1 MIKWCYLGI
10 ISFNGS
16 DRSGQILFW
25 GFFCSDAKPKKAG
38 KNILGQNF
46 LRFSLA
52 KWNQKTH
59 HAKALNEPKCFI
71 PPKLNVLCYDYSC
84 LFFFF
89 NWVTLW
95 MNKLRNF
102 ICKPLECKDFP
113 CSKIYSCTLS
123 QEFMWIQPEFTHCF
137 NFFVKF
143 AACGKYP
150 PALFLLLLNWFL
162 NFLPALSVRFFSY
175 FYRFSFD
182 FVFFWWRTFQFFPL
196 MI

>member
-1 MIKWCYLGI
+1 MALIDPGKYCFGGFFVQMPNQKSRKKYLG
-10 ISFNGS
+10 SEFS
-16 DRSGQILFW
+16 KV
-25 GFFCSDAKPKKAG
+25 FFGKMKPKNSSCQSLEWTKMFHST
-38 KNILGQNF
+38 KIECFVLWLF
-46 LRFSLA
+46 LS
-52 KWNQKTH
+52 
-59 HAKALNEPKCFI
+59 
-71 PPKLNVLCYDYSC
+71 
-84 LFFFF
+84 FFFF